1 MSGIEMIAL
10 GDATLKSTEA
20 DMAVMRHMGKRQQL
34 QRIFGFFPTL
44 ALSLTLLA
52 SWEALASGF
61 AAGLSNGGP
70 VVIVYGMILTII
82 GTLALA
88 ASLSEMASI
97 CPISGAQYHWTFLF
111 APSSAAAF
119 ITWMQGWITVFAKQ
133 ATATSI
139 VFLTATQIQGVIIL
153 NYDTYVPQGWH
164 GTLLMWAVLLTLL
177 VTNVWGIR
185 FLPMIELIGG
195 ICHVVFYVMVLVTL
209 VVLAPRSSASF
220 VFTEFVNGG
229 QWASDG
235 VSWCV
240 GLLTVVYCFVG
251 FDGAIHMS
259 EEVKDSATTIPK
271 VIMLTIL
278 INGTLAFGFAICLLF
293 TLGNIKEILSTNT
306 GYPIIAIFYQAT
318 GSKAAATAMMA
329 GIIIIAFS
337 SGFALLASV
346 SRLTFAFARDGGMP
360 FSAFFAYRRHH
371 APVAV
376 NIGSTIALYAVLSLS
391 SLALYVS
398 YLIPISLL
406 VIKRLRKQEVQFGPF
421 NLGRWGL
428 WINLFAVAFGIFI
441 IIFLPFPAQPNVDAS
456 ALNWAGPLFG
466 FLLLLALAD
475 WLFRGR
481 FYYKGPS
488 QEIGGAEELKYDNGV
503 EISAQHAKSR

>member
-1 MSGIEMIAL
+1 
-10 GDATLKSTEA
+10 
-20 DMAVMRHMGKRQQL
+20 
-34 QRIFGFFPTL
+34 
-44 ALSLTLLA
+44 
-52 SWEALASGF
+52 
-61 AAGLSNGGP
+61 
-70 VVIVYGMILTII
+70 
-82 GTLALA
+82 
-88 ASLSEMASI
+88 
-97 CPISGAQYHWTFLF
+97 
-111 APSSAAAF
+111 
-119 ITWMQGWITVFAKQ
+119 MQGWITVFAWQ

-360 FSAFFAYRRHH
+360 FSAFFAYVDPHYHIPLRS
-371 APVAV
+371 VGLV
-376 NIGSTIALYAVLSLS
+376 SVVIMLLSLINIGSTIALYAVLSLS